1 MKILDLGCGLRK
13 YVGGSRDVVIG
24 LDRVKTPAADVV
36 FDIDSRR
43 PLPFPPDSFDLVYA
57 NHVFEH
63 IADVM
68 FLLEEAHRILK
79 PGGKLV
85 INTPHF
91 SSSDFYI
98 DPTHKHPFAS
108 QSFDYFDPS
117 THLGSSFGFYS
128 KAKFRILEKRIVFGW
143 LPYALLFGLLANR
156 FRGFYESK
164 LAFIFPAASLHFEM
178 VPLKKRKRAYLTSS
192 FEKPLKK

>member
-1 MKILDLGCGLRK
+1 MKILDLGCGDRK
-13 YVGGSRDVVIG
+13 MKAGRRDEVVG
-24 LDRVKTPAADVV
+24 LDKVKTPSTDVV

-43 PLPFPPDSFDLVYA
+43 PLPFKSSSFGMVYA

-63 IADVM
+63 INDVV
-68 FLLEEAHRILK
+68 FLLEELHRILK

-98 DPTHKHPFAS
+98 DPTHRHPFAS

-117 THLGSSFGFYS
+117 THLGKSFGFYS
-128 KAKFRILEKRIVFGW
+128 KVKFKILEKRIIFTW
-143 LPYALLFGLLANR
+143 LPYRLLFSWFANR
-156 FRGFYESK
+156 FRGFYEGK
-164 LAFIFPAASLHFEM
+164 LAFIFPAASLHFE
-178 VPLKKRKRAYLTSS
+178 LECIK
-192 FEKPLKK
+192 